1 MAAHFSD
8 IEKEID
14 DLCMKLILELRG
26 NQAGNGNALINLE
39 LINQLQD
46 KLELYQSQLINQEFV
61 NKNIVW
67 KLLYTCARFYVQSRY
82 SNNSADLLMQ
92 FDKFYFKLLNIYD
105 TKENEEP

>member
-46 KLELYQSQLINQEFV
+46 KLELYHSQIVNQDFV
-61 NKNIVW
+61 NKHIVGL
-67 KLLYTCARFYVQSRY
+67 LLYTCSSFYVQSKY

-92 FDKFYFKLLNIYD
+92 FEKFYFKLLNIYD
-105 TKENEEP
+105 TKKNKEP

>member
-61 NKNIVW
+61 NKHIVW
-67 KLLYTCARFYVQSRY
+67 KLLYTCTRFYVQSRY
-82 SNNSADLLMQ
+82 SNNSADLLKQ
-92 FDKFYFKLLNIYD
+92 FDKFYFKLSNIYG

>member
-26 NQAGNGNALINLE
+26 SQAGNGNALINLE

-46 KLELYQSQLINQEFV
+46 KL
-61 NKNIVW
+61 
-67 KLLYTCARFYVQSRY
+67 SRII
-82 SNNSADLLMQ
+82 SIPTH
-92 FDKFYFKLLNIYD
+92 KPRVRK
-105 TKENEEP
+105 